1 MWRWINCSKLLWMSK
16 SLKQTPSL
24 CIIIYIAQYGP
35 LRHFCIAP
43 DCLLLHGIL
52 QIQRRVPISYLGLTM
67 YKTTM
72 RKKNTLKRPHS
83 LPSFSVPV
91 FFFFLNGDTTQST
104 QVVQIVFLHQEQS
117 SEQLWVA
124 VSKFLAYFQREF
136 NNRGITLL
144 SNEYIKAGEQ

>member
-1 MWRWINCSKLLWMSK
+1 MYHHIYSTVWTLTTFLYSSWLSSATWHSANPAQGTNILPGFDNVQNNNEKKKHIKKATFPSIFFCS
-16 SLKQTPSL
+16 
-24 CIIIYIAQYGP
+24 C
-35 LRHFCIAP
+35 
-43 DCLLLHGIL
+43 
-52 QIQRRVPISYLGLTM
+52 
-67 YKTTM
+67 
-72 RKKNTLKRPHS
+72 
-83 LPSFSVPV
+83 